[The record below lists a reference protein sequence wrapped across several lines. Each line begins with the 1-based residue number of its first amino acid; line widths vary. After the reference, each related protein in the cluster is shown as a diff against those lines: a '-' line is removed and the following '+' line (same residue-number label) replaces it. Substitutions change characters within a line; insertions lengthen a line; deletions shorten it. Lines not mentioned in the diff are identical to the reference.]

1 MKLDM
6 KKIAQTVI
14 DKNNYRLMKDDKNR
28 DMPATEQT
36 MFTDILTFSCT
47 QVGKKFQ
54 NLPHSR
60 RLNRYGST
68 GIDVDLIGVDGEVV
82 ETVKGSRHSSSEGNN
97 YDREARAFRFSSACD
112 TVIVAM
118 VLKENG
124 ARSNSEALMFLSKPM
139 TIATISE
146 LRSSVFNEAEEKR
159 VKGAM
164 DSITMMWGDKEV
176 A

>member
-28 DMPATEQT
+28 DLPATEQT
-36 MFTDILTFSCT
+36 MFTDILTFSVH
-47 QVGKKFQ
+47 QVGKKFT
-54 NLPHSR
+54 NLPHRRHNNSR
-60 RLNRYGST
+60 GST
-68 GIDVDLIGVDGEVV
+68 GIDVELIGVDGEVV
-82 ETVKGSRHSSSEGNN
+82 ETVMGSRYGMGND
-97 YDREARAFRFSSACD
+97 YDREARAFKFSSACD

-124 ARSNSEALMFLSKPM
+124 SRSNSEALMFLSKPM
-139 TIATISE
+139 TIATMTE
-146 LRSSVFNEAEEKR
+146 LRSSVFNAKEDERK
-159 VKGAM
+159 KNAM
-164 DSITMMWGDKEV
+164 NSITMMWGNVEV